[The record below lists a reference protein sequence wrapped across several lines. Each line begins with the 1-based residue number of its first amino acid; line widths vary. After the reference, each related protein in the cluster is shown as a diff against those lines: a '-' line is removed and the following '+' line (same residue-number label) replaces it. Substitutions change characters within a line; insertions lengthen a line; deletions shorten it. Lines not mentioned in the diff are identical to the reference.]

1 MQRRSFNRLMCCGL
15 AALAVANGTS
25 YIAPRLMAISDAV
38 ADPLFGFMHGIAL
51 GTLLLGLWQQNRRGN
66 AKCA

>member
-1 MQRRSFNRLMCCGL
+1 MQRRSFNRLMYFGL

-25 YIAPRLMAISDAV
+25 YIAPRLMAMSDAV

-51 GTLLLGLWQQNRRGN
+51 GTLLLGLWQQKRSGN